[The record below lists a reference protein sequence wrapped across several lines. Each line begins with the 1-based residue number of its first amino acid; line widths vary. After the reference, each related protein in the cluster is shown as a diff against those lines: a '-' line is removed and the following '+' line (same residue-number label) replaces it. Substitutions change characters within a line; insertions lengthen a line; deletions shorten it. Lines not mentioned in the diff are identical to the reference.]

1 MANQY
6 FNARYGITTG
16 NITLDAAPGNITAN
30 NANIGNKL
38 TVNNFALV
46 GNLVS
51 NIIPNANVTYQ
62 IGNAAFELLTVY
74 SSNINLS
81 GNINLGA
88 QTISSNNDGVI
99 LSNTV
104 FANAANI
111 GNANISNLSVNNQLT
126 INSSINSTS
135 TDSGS
140 LVTKGGAGVEKD
152 LYVGGAIHLANNN
165 GGTTSKVYLAY
176 NELASGLDINF
187 NS

>member
-1 MANQY
+1 MR
-6 FNARYGITTG
+6 FI
-16 NITLDAAPGNITAN
+16 
-30 NANIGNKL
+30 
-38 TVNNFALV
+38 
-46 GNLVS
+46 
-51 NIIPNANVTYQ
+51 
-62 IGNAAFELLTVY
+62 
-74 SSNINLS
+74 
-81 GNINLGA
+81 
-88 QTISSNNDGVI
+88 NNDGVI

-104 FANAANI
+104 FANGANI
-111 GNANISNLSVNNQLT
+111 GNANINNLSVNNQLT